1 MWHLDRTRLFLQ
13 LRRTRISVFYKF
25 IMATCSYKKIRTKK
39 HATSLYLVCPPVG
52 VTFGKLFDDEEG
64 QQFFEAIVGT
74 LRAAKKRGVVD
85 FKGQVRI
92 FFGSCRAL

>member
-1 MWHLDRTRLFLQ
+1 
-13 LRRTRISVFYKF
+13 
-25 IMATCSYKKIRTKK
+25 MAES
-39 HATSLYLVCPPVG
+39 VG

-85 FKGQVRI
+85 FKGQVCDQI
-92 FFGSCRAL
+92 FWVSGLIFGAAAEQQQQQRPHSSPWPHVCKGKHRDCRCFGL